1 MAVPKW
7 NDERTSELESFV
19 GTEAPISQAT
29 VVQAAESLET
39 STRSVSSKLRK
50 MGYDVELAS
59 TNTSKAFSDVQED
72 ILESFVSDNSGQYTY
87 ADVASGFQDGK
98 FSAKQ
103 IQGKILSMELT
114 GHIKPTPK
122 PETVK
127 TYSDAEEAVFIK
139 LVNKGAFV
147 EVTFVSMVQD
157 GAFVEAIAT
166 ALDRSV
172 NSVRGKALSLL
183 RAGTIVAI
191 PRQETT
197 KAGTRVDPLAELA
210 DVESM
215 TVEAIATEI
224 GKTVRGVKTMLT
236 RRGISASD
244 YDGAA
249 RREKAAAA
257 VV

>member
-7 NDERTSELESFV
+7 NDERTSALTTFV
-19 GTEAPISQAT
+19 GDETPVSQAT
-29 VVQAAESLET
+29 VADAAANLET

-59 TNTSKAFSDVQED
+59 TNSSKAFSEVQEE
-72 ILESFVSDNSGQYTY
+72 ILESFVTDNSGQYTY
-87 ADVASGFQDGK
+87 ADVAGNFADGK

-127 TYSDAEEAVFIK
+127 TYSDAEEATFVK
-139 LVNKGAFV
+139 LVN
-147 EVTFVSMVQD
+147 E
-157 GAFVEAIAT
+157 GAFVEAIAD

-183 RAGTIVAI
+183 RAGTIAAI

-197 KAGTRVDPLAELA
+197 KSGTRVDPLAELA

-215 TVEAIATEI
+215 TVEEIATEI

-244 YDGAA
+244 YDGAS

-257 VV
+257 SYLVD